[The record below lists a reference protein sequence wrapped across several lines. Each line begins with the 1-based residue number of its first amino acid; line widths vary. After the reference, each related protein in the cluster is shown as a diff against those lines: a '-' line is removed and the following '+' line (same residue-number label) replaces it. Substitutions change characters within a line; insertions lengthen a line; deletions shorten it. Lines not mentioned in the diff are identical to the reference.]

1 MPASSSTLT
10 LDTPVQYIKGIG
22 PKRAEALHSVNVYT
36 AEDLLT
42 YYPRRY
48 IDRSN
53 VTQIAHL
60 KPGETVTV
68 VGKIFSGSIQ
78 KGKTPRFVLIVGD
91 DTGFLECV
99 WFQGLQYIAK
109 KFRYGEVVAFSGKV
123 SFYRGPQLIH
133 PEYDKL
139 SEEGERNPLHT
150 GGIIP
155 LYPSTENLGRL
166 GLESRGFRR
175 IMRNLLDALAG
186 HIEDP
191 LPSEIRSRCNL
202 LPLSQAFEN
211 IHFPEDWH
219 TLRLAQKRLKFDELF
234 SMQLF
239 LGLERQA
246 RMEEKKGIVFEQVG
260 ELTQR
265 LIKNLPFELTSAQ
278 KRVLHE
284 IRNDMRSSK
293 PMNRLIQGDVGSGKT
308 IVALIAMVIAV
319 ENGYEAALMAPT
331 EILAEQHYLNI
342 HNHIDALG
350 IKIALLKG
358 NQRTSERE
366 FILSGLENGSIPIV
380 VGTHA
385 LIQEGVRFKNLGLVV
400 IDEQHRFGV
409 LQRAELRQ
417 KGYSPDVLVMTATPI
432 PRTLALTLY
441 GDLDV
446 STIDELPKGRKPVR
460 TVWRTEEKREAIY
473 EFMRTELK
481 KGRQA
486 YVVYPLIEESEK
498 LDLAAAK
505 QGYEMLSESV
515 FPEFRCALLH
525 GRMKSEEKEKVM
537 QEFKAGQIQV
547 LVTTTVIEVGID
559 VPNATIML
567 VGHAERFGL
576 TQLHQLRGRVG
587 RGTEASIC
595 ILLSDRHCSEEAIQR
610 LKTMEK
616 TNDGFKIAE
625 VDLAMRG
632 PGELFG
638 TRQSGLLRLKIA
650 DLVTDGP
657 ILTLAR
663 REAQMLLQKDSKL
676 QDPNHQG
683 VLELVKKQYKEKWG
697 LIEVG

>member
-10 LDTPVQYIKGIG
+10 LNTPVQYIKSIG

-53 VTQIAHL
+53 VTQIVHL

-175 IMRNLLDALAG
+175 IMRNLLDALVG

-239 LGLERQA
+239 LGLERQT

-331 EILAEQHYLNI
+331 EILAEQHYFNI

-567 VGHAERFGL
+567 VEHAERFGL

-610 LKTMEK
+610 LTTMEK

-625 VDLAMRG
+625 ADLAMRG

-638 TRQSGLLRLKIA
+638 TKQSGLLRLKIA
-650 DLVTDGP
+650 DLLTDGP

-676 QDPNHQG
+676 QDPNHRG
-683 VLELVKKQYKEKWG
+683 ILELVQKQYKQKWG

>member
-358 NQRTSERE
+358 NQRTSKRE

-567 VGHAERFGL
+567 VEHAERFGL

-595 ILLSDRHCSEEAIQR
+595 ILLSNRHCSEEAIQR

-625 VDLAMRG
+625 ADLAMRG

-676 QDPNHQG
+676 QDPNHRG
-683 VLELVKKQYKEKWG
+683 ILELVEKQYKQKWG

>member
-1 MPASSSTLT
+1 MSLSGSHLSF
-10 LDTPVQYIKGIG
+10 DTPVQYIKGIG

-36 AEDLLT
+36 VEDLLT

-60 KPGETVTV
+60 KPGEIVTV
-68 VGKIFSGSIQ
+68 VGKVFSGSIQ
-78 KGKTPRFVLIVGD
+78 KGRTPRFVLIVGD

-99 WFQGLQYIAK
+99 WFQGLQYMVKA
-109 KFRYGEVVAFSGKV
+109 FRYGEVVAFSGKV

-155 LYPSTENLGRL
+155 LYPSSEGLGRL
-166 GLESRGFRR
+166 GLDSRGFRR
-175 IMRNLLDALAG
+175 IMRNLLDLLDG

-191 LPSEIRSRCNL
+191 LPSEIRNRCRL
-202 LPLSQAFEN
+202 LPLHEAFEN
-211 IHFPEDWH
+211 IHFPKDWP
-219 TLRLAQKRLKFDELF
+219 TLQSAQRRLKFDELF
-234 SMQLF
+234 SMQVF
-239 LGLERQA
+239 LGLERQS
-246 RMEEKKGIVFEQVG
+246 RMEEKKGIVFERVG
-260 ELTQR
+260 DLTKK
-265 LIKNLPFELTSAQ
+265 LIESLPFELTQAQ

-319 ENGYEAALMAPT
+319 ENGYQTALMAPT

-342 HNHIDALG
+342 RHFIDPLG
-350 IKIALLKG
+350 IQIALLKG
-358 NQRTSERE
+358 NQRNSERKK
-366 FILSGLENGSIPIV
+366 ILTDLEEGSLPMV

-417 KGYSPDVLVMTATPI
+417 KGYHPDVLVMTATPI

-446 STIDELPKGRKPVR
+446 STLDELPKGRKPVR
-460 TVWRTEEKREAIY
+460 TVWRTEEKRQAIY
-473 EFMRTELK
+473 EFMREELK

-498 LDLAAAK
+498 VDLAAAK
-505 QGYEMLSESV
+505 EGYEMLSKTV
-515 FPEFRCALLH
+515 FSEFRCALLH
-525 GRMKSEEKEKVM
+525 GRMKPEEKENIM
-537 QEFKAGQIQV
+537 QEFKAGKIQV

-567 VGHAERFGL
+567 VEHAERFGL

-587 RGTEASIC
+587 RGPEASVC
-595 ILLSDRHCSEEAIQR
+595 ILLSDRHCSEEAVQR

-638 TRQSGLLRLKIA
+638 TKQSGLLRLKIA

-657 ILTLAR
+657 VLTLAR
-663 REAQMLLQKDSKL
+663 KEAQALLQKDPKL
-676 QDPNHQG
+676 QNPPHWPILQ
-683 VLELVKKQYKEKWG
+683 LVKRQYKEKWG

>member
-1 MPASSSTLT
+1 MPASGSYLT

-22 PKRAEALHSVNVYT
+22 PKRAEALHTVHVYT
-36 AEDLLT
+36 VEDLLT

-48 IDRSN
+48 IDRRN
-53 VTQIAHL
+53 VAQIAHL
-60 KPGETVTV
+60 QPGDTVTV
-68 VGKIFSGSIQ
+68 VGKVFSGSIQ

-91 DTGFLECV
+91 DTGLLECV

-109 KFRYGEVVAFSGKV
+109 AFRYGEIVAFSGKV

-139 SEEGERNPLHT
+139 SEEGEKNPLHT

-155 LYPSTENLGRL
+155 LYPSSESLSRI
-166 GLESRGFRR
+166 GLDSRGFRR
-175 IMRNLLDALAG
+175 IMRNLLEILPG
-186 HIEDP
+186 HLEDP
-191 LPSEIRSRCNL
+191 LPSEIRNRCQL
-202 LPLSQAFEN
+202 LHLSEAFEN
-211 IHFPEDWH
+211 IHFPKDWE
-219 TLRLAQKRLKFDELF
+219 TLRLAQRRLKFDELF

-239 LGLERQA
+239 LGLERQT
-246 RMEEKKGIVFEQVG
+246 RMEEKKGIVFERVG
-260 ELTQR
+260 ELTKR
-265 LIKNLPFELTSAQ
+265 LIEKLPFELTSAQ

-319 ENGYEAALMAPT
+319 ENGYQTALMAPT
-331 EILAEQHYLNI
+331 EILAEQHYLSI
-342 HNHIDALG
+342 HSLIDSLG

-358 NQRTSERE
+358 NQRTGERKK
-366 FILSGLENGSIPIV
+366 ILSGLEDGSIPMV

-385 LIQEGVRFKNLGLVV
+385 LIQEGVCFKNLGLVV

-417 KGYSPDVLVMTATPI
+417 KGYYPDVLVMTATPI

-446 STIDELPKGRKPVR
+446 SVIDELPKGRKPVR
-460 TVWRTEEKREAIY
+460 TVWRTEEKRPAIY
-473 EFMRTELK
+473 EFIRTELK

-498 LDLAAAK
+498 IDLAAAK
-505 QGYEMLSESV
+505 QGYEMLSKSV

-537 QEFKAGQIQV
+537 QEFKTGEVQV

-567 VGHAERFGL
+567 VEHAERFGL

-595 ILLSDRHCSEEAIQR
+595 ILLSDRNLSEEAIQR

-638 TRQSGLLRLKIA
+638 TKQSGLLRLKIA

-663 REAQMLLQKDSKL
+663 KEAQTLLQKDPKL
-676 QDPNHQG
+676 HQPEHHPI
-683 VLELVKKQYKEKWG
+683 LQFVKKQYKEKWG